1 MPGLVMLLSPGQGD
15 LRQFLCRSHPVMA
28 AVTSP
33 ASCRAAAGHPAR
45 ALGQLELQLC
55 LAGDTAHPRVG
66 WWDTGMGVS
75 FHLQSPFQGC
85 CWVNILLPSSGMGT
99 SQCVVVGQEFWNSQR

>member
-1 MPGLVMLLSPGQGD
+1 M
-15 LRQFLCRSHPVMA
+15 MA

-33 ASCRAAAGHPAR
+33 ASCRAAAGRPAR

-66 WWDTGMGVS
+66 WWGVGMGVS
-75 FHLQSPFQGC
+75 FHLWSVFQGC
-85 CWVNILLPSSGMGT
+85 CWVNFPLPPLRHGEISVCGGRPGIL
-99 SQCVVVGQEFWNSQR
+99 EFPEVK